1 MAKLTVASIQRQIAK
16 LQEKAKKL
24 EQVDKEPAIKQILAL
39 MLKNGVSIQELRKS
53 GGKVDRKSN
62 TKRQPVKPKYQHP
75 HSGQT
80 WTGRGLTPKW
90 LTEAEKAGQLRDSFL
105 IPS

>member
-62 TKRQPVKPKYQHP
+62 TKRQPVTPKYQHP